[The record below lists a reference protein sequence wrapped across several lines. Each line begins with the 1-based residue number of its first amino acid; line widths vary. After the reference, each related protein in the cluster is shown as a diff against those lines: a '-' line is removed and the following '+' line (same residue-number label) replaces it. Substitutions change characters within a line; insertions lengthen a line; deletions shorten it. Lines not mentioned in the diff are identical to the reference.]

1 MRKIMQVATSLAPQ
15 TDGSFLHP
23 DKSRV
28 MNISLYLLTVL
39 IWGTTWIALK
49 LQLGEVAIAVSI
61 VYRFGLAALV
71 LFAMLLLSGKLQKVN
86 QRGQL
91 ICVAQGLCLFCIN
104 FMCFLTASQ
113 WIPSGLIAVVFSTAT
128 LWNALNARIFF
139 KQKVA
144 RNVLTGG
151 ALGLIGL
158 GCMFWPEL
166 SGHSASRE
174 TLLGLGLALLGTM
187 CFSAG
192 NMLSSLQQKAGLR
205 PLTTNAYGMLYGAA
219 MLSLYCLISGTPFAF
234 EWNSRYIGSLLYLV
248 IPGSVIGFTAYLTL
262 VGRMGPERAAYCTV
276 LFPVVALNISAIV
289 EGYQW
294 TAPAL
299 TGLVLV
305 MLGNVLVFRKPKV
318 VVPVGAKLA

>member
-1 MRKIMQVATSLAPQ
+1 MNL
-15 TDGSFLHP
+15 FLY
-23 DKSRV
+23 V
-28 MNISLYLLTVL
+28 LTVL

-49 LQLGEVAIAVSI
+49 LQLGVVAIPVSI

-71 LFAMLLLSGKLQKVN
+71 LFVVLLLSRKLQVMN
-86 QRGQL
+86 RRGHL
-91 ICVAQGLCLFCIN
+91 ICLAQGLCLFCVN

-113 WIPSGLIAVVFSTAT
+113 WVTTGLIAVVFSTAT

-144 RNVLTGG
+144 RNVIAGG
-151 ALGLIGL
+151 ALGMLGL
-158 GCMFWPEL
+158 GLLFWPEL
-166 SGHSASRE
+166 SEHTA
-174 TLLGLGLALLGTM
+174 TPQILLGLGLALIGTL

-192 NMLSSLQQKAGLR
+192 NMLSSLQQKAGLK
-205 PLTTNAYGMLYGAA
+205 PLTTNAWGMLYGAS
-219 MLSLYCLISGTPFAF
+219 MLAVYCVFRGIPFDM
-234 EWNSRYIGSLLYLV
+234 EWNARYVGSLLYLV

-276 LFPVVALNISAIV
+276 LFPLVALNVSAFA

-299 TGLVLV
+299 AGLVLV
-305 MLGNVLVFRKPKV
+305 MLGNVLVFRKPK
-318 VVPVGAKLA
+318 PVALNAKLA